1 MKTEATEVITK
12 ASLPVTVTGMSVA
25 GITLNEWVY
34 ILTLIYLGL
43 QIVVIIKDK
52 IIARRNK

>member
-1 MKTEATEVITK
+1 MKTEVTEVITK

-34 ILTLIYLGL
+34 IVTLIYLAL
-43 QIVVIIKDK
+43 QIIVLVRDK
-52 IIARRNK
+52 IISKRNK